1 MMSVPA
7 AFSYDEPAEVYATD
21 GKRTARRPVSYR
33 RFANSAEAIRFAVEQ
48 LPQIMQR
55 GTVMEVGEE
64 RYEFTDIRA
73 LYESDRYPLQRDG
86 DGDGDGEAD
95 GTHTSDEGS
104 AG

>member
-1 MMSVPA
+1 MSVPE

-21 GKRTARRPVSYR
+21 GKGTRKRPVSYR

-55 GTVMEVGEE
+55 GAVMEVGED

-73 LYESDRYPLQRDG
+73 LYESDRYPLQRDCG
-86 DGDGDGEAD
+86 GEAD
-95 GTHTSDEGS
+95 GARTSNEGR

>member
-1 MMSVPA
+1 MSTPE

-21 GKRTARRPVSYR
+21 GKNTRKRPVSYR
-33 RFANSAEAIRFAVEQ
+33 RFASSAEAIRFAVEQ

-55 GTVMEVGEE
+55 GTVMEMGED
-64 RYEFTDIRA
+64 RYEFADIRA

-86 DGDGDGEAD
+86 DSEAD
-95 GTHTSDEGS
+95 GAVPAGEGR